1 MKTITSGLILVLLIP
16 VLSHAASAEGKVR
29 SAILAYETALVA
41 GDVDGVMDVYGDS
54 PVFMPQHAP
63 AQTGRDSVRT
73 AYENVFATI
82 KLDIKFTID
91 EIEVL
96 GDTAWA
102 RTSSAGETT
111 ILENGAVVAEGNNE
125 LFVFKK
131 QGRSWKIHRYLF
143 STNQPRQ

>member
-1 MKTITSGLILVLLIP
+1 MKTIVTGILLSLL
-16 VLSHAASAEGKVR
+16 LSAQAEAGSAEENVR
-29 SAILAYETALVA
+29 SVISAYESALVSA
-41 GDVDGVMDVYGDS
+41 NVAGVMDVYGKE

-63 AQTGRDSVRT
+63 AQTGRDAVKA
-73 AYENVFATI
+73 AYDNVFATI
-82 KLDIKFTID
+82 KLDIKFTIN

-102 RTSSAGETT
+102 RTSSAGKTT
-111 ILENGAVVAEGNNE
+111 ILANGAVISEGNNE

-131 QGRSWKIHRYLF
+131 EGRSWKIHRYIF